1 VADWFWPGTEF
12 YDVSILRRRLDISAL
27 SRVKTYPYTD
37 ISDKETRDLYRQY
50 RDTITDR
57 DGLAEALNPIAN
69 RVSEL
74 TIRGQLVAANR
85 HPLRYAVKHNLSC
98 YANYKWAINKEFF
111 SLLINLPSDDS
122 ETAELAPR

>member
-1 VADWFWPGTEF
+1 V
-12 YDVSILRRRLDISAL
+12 I
-27 SRVKTYPYTD
+27 KTYPYED
-37 ISDKETRDLYRQY
+37 VSDEETRRLYR
-50 RDTITDR
+50 RDREVITDR
-57 DGLAEALNPIAN
+57 DGLAQALNLSPN

-74 TIRGQLVAANR
+74 TIRGQLVAANKN
-85 HPLRYAVKHNLSC
+85 PLRYAVGHNLSC

>member
-1 VADWFWPGTEF
+1 VADWFWPETAF

-57 DGLAEALNPIAN
+57 DGLAEALNLSPN

-74 TIRGQLVAANR
+74 TIRGQLVAANKN
-85 HPLRYAVKHNLSC
+85 PLRYAVDHNLSC

-122 ETAELAPR
+122 ETAELVPR

>member
-1 VADWFWPGTEF
+1 M
-12 YDVSILRRRLDISAL
+12 
-27 SRVKTYPYTD
+27 KTYPFTD
-37 ISDKETRDLYRQY
+37 ILNKETRELYRRE

-57 DGLAEALNPIAN
+57 DGIAEALNLSPN

-74 TIRGQLVAANR
+74 TIRGKLVAANKN
-85 HPLRYAVKHNLSC
+85 PLRYAVHHNLSC

-111 SLLINLPSDDS
+111 SLLINLPSADS

>member
-1 VADWFWPGTEF
+1 LVFFE
-12 YDVSILRRRLDISAL
+12 
-27 SRVKTYPYTD
+27 VKTYPYTD
-37 ISDKETRDLYRQY
+37 ISDLERRELYRKY

-57 DGLAEALNPIAN
+57 DGMAEALNLSPN

-74 TIRGQLVAANR
+74 TIRGQLVAANKN
-85 HPLRYAVKHNLSC
+85 PLRYAVDHNLSC

-122 ETAELAPR
+122 ETAEC

>member
-1 VADWFWPGTEF
+1 M
-12 YDVSILRRRLDISAL
+12 VSIDRLRLDTSVL
-27 SRVKTYPYTD
+27 FRVKTYPFTD
-37 ISDKETRDLYRQY
+37 ISDKETCDLYRRE
-50 RDTITDR
+50 RDIITDR
-57 DGLAEALNPIAN
+57 DGIAEALNLSPN

-85 HPLRYAVKHNLSC
+85 QSLRYAVDHNLSC

>member
-1 VADWFWPGTEF
+1 MC
-12 YDVSILRRRLDISAL
+12 RRSDGRLDTSVFFE
-27 SRVKTYPYTD
+27 VKTYPYTD
-37 ISDKETRDLYRQY
+37 ISDLERRELYCKY

-57 DGLAEALNPIAN
+57 DGMAEALNLSPN

-74 TIRGQLVAANR
+74 TIRGQLVSANKS
-85 HPLRYAVKHNLSC
+85 PLRYAVHHNLSC

-122 ETAELAPR
+122 ETAELPPR

>member
-1 VADWFWPGTEF
+1 M
-12 YDVSILRRRLDISAL
+12 
-27 SRVKTYPYTD
+27 KTYPYTD
-37 ISDKETRDLYRQY
+37 ISDLERRELYRED

-57 DGLAEALNPIAN
+57 DGMAEALNLSPN

-74 TIRGQLVAANR
+74 TIRGQLVAANNN
-85 HPLRYAVKHNLSC
+85 PLRYAVHHNLSR